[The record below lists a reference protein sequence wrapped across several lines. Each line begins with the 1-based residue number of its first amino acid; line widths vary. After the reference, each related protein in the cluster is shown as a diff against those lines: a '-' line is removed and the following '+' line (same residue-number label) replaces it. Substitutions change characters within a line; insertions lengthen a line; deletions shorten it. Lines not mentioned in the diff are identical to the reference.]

1 MAATGGDLLDKQFQ
15 QAKKQAEQ
23 QQYQQM
29 VQKVKPRQTWVKNA
43 LAAFVVGGGITAFA
57 QIIQN
62 LFQAGGLPQKEAS
75 TTTLVIMI
83 FLGAF
88 FTGLGIYDNLGKFA
102 GAGSIVPITG
112 FANSIVSPAMEFKR
126 EGFVFG
132 VAAKMF
138 AIAGPVLVYGF
149 VTSVI
154 IGLIAFFLK

>member
-1 MAATGGDLLDKQFQ
+1 MGANESSLLDKQFQ
-15 QAKKQAEQ
+15 QVKKQAQQ

-29 VQKVKPRQTWVKNA
+29 AQSVKPKQTWVKNA
-43 LAAFVVGGGITAFA
+43 VAAFLVGGSITAFA

-62 LFQAGGLPQKEAS
+62 IFQSAGLAQKEAG
-75 TTTLVIMI
+75 TATLMIMV

-112 FANSIVSPAMEFKR
+112 FANSIVSPALEFKR
-126 EGFVFG
+126 EGFVYG

-138 AIAGPVLVYGF
+138 TIAGPVLVYGF

-154 IGLIAFFLK
+154 IGLIAYFFQ

>member
-1 MAATGGDLLDKQFQ
+1 MAATEGDLLDKQFQ

-23 QQYQQM
+23 QEYQQLA
-29 VQKVKPRQTWVKNA
+29 QQVKPSQTWLKNA
-43 LAAFVVGGGITAFA
+43 VAAFVVGGAITAIA

-62 LFQAGGLPQKEAS
+62 LFQAGGLTSKEAGTS
-75 TTTLVIMI
+75 TLVVMV

-112 FANSIVSPAMEFKR
+112 FANSIVAPALEFKR
-126 EGFVFG
+126 EGYVYG

-138 AIAGPVLVYGF
+138 TVAGPVLVYGF
-149 VTSVI
+149 VVSVI
-154 IGLIAFFLK
+154 IGLVTFFLQ